1 MPRSESG
8 ADGME
13 QLAERA
19 HEQEHLRDHAMHR
32 THELEIASGELQIS
46 IVRASISVVVELP
59 LFLIVSIALGLS
71 SAIYGLLAGL
81 SVL

>member
-1 MPRSESG
+1 
-8 ADGME
+8 
-13 QLAERA
+13 
-19 HEQEHLRDHAMHR
+19 
-32 THELEIASGELQIS
+32 
-46 IVRASISVVVELP
+46 VVVELP